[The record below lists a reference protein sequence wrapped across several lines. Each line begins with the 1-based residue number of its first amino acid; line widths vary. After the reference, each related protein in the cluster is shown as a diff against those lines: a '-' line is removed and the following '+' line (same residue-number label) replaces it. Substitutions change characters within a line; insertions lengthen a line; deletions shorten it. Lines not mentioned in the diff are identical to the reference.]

1 MTSTLID
8 QILSNK
14 IGEQSFA
21 LLYRPS
27 STGINRIE
35 ILVGEVY
42 ELDTLNSIPLPK
54 LSGASIHNNSLLV
67 LIPYKQLK
75 DRNFDYIDDN
85 AKLIVMKVTHYES
98 ISMTEAFRVL
108 PRLSIK
114 LSEGVFDISDDSYI
128 EIVKKIIEEEI
139 GCGEGSN
146 FVIKRQ
152 ITADIADYSIESAF
166 SIFHGL
172 IKNEMSAYWTFLIH
186 MRHRTLIG
194 ASPELHVSLKKNIVR
209 MNPISGTYRY
219 PLSGPTLEGIMNFLS
234 TSKEAD
240 ELYMVVEEELKML
253 ARLCP
258 LGGKIIGPFLKEM
271 SQLAHTEYFIEGKS
285 TRDPITILRETMFAP
300 TVTGSPIENACRII
314 AKYEPTGRGYYS
326 GVAALVGVD
335 QQGEYTLDSS
345 ILIRTA
351 DISKDGLVRIGV
363 GATIVRHSDLIME
376 IAETRAKA
384 KALLQAMQSKEITN
398 VQRALDSTTSA

>member
-1 MTSTLID
+1 MTATLIEK
-8 QILSNK
+8 ILSNRV
-14 IGEQSFA
+14 GEKSFA

-27 STGINRIE
+27 STGINKIE
-35 ILVGEVY
+35 ILMGEVY
-42 ELDTLNSIPLPK
+42 ELDTLNSISLLK
-54 LSGASIHNNSLLV
+54 ISSINNNAFLV

-75 DRNFDYIDDN
+75 ERNFDYIDDD
-85 AKLIVMKVTHYES
+85 AKLIVMKVTHYEA
-98 ISMTEAFRVL
+98 ISTTEALRIL
-108 PRLSIK
+108 PSLSIK
-114 LSEGVFDISDDSYI
+114 LSECVFDISDDLYGSI
-128 EIVKKIIEEEI
+128 IKKIIEEEI

-152 ITADIADYSIESAF
+152 ITADITDYSIESAL
-166 SIFHGL
+166 SVFHGL
-172 IKNEMSAYWTFLIH
+172 ITNEISAYWTFLIH
-186 MRHRTLIG
+186 TKNRTLVG
-194 ASPELHVSLKKNIVR
+194 ASPELHVSLKKSVVR

-219 PLSGPTLEGIMNFLS
+219 PLSGPTLAGIMDFLS
-234 TSKEAD
+234 TSKEVD

-285 TRDPITILRETMFAP
+285 TCDPITILRETMFAP

-314 AKYEPTGRGYYS
+314 AKYEPKGRGYYS
-326 GVAALVGVD
+326 GVAALIEVD

-351 DISKDGLVRIGV
+351 DISKNGHVRIGV
-363 GATIVRHSDLIME
+363 GATIVRHSDPIME
-376 IAETRAKA
+376 IAETHAKA
-384 KALLQAMQSKEITN
+384 KALLQTMQFKEITN
-398 VQRALDSTTSA
+398 VQRALDGTTST

>member
-1 MTSTLID
+1 MTSALIEK
-8 QILSNK
+8 ILSNK
-14 IGEQSFA
+14 ISDQSFA

-54 LSGASIHNNSLLV
+54 LSDTSIHNNALLV

-75 DRNFDYIDDN
+75 ERNFDYIDDD
-85 AKLIVMKVTHYES
+85 ATLMVMKVTHYET
-98 ISMTEAFRVL
+98 ISMTEAFRIL
-108 PRLSIK
+108 PHLAIK

-128 EIVKKIIEEEI
+128 EIVKKIIAEEI
-139 GCGEGSN
+139 GGGEGSN

-152 ITADIADYSIESAF
+152 ITADIADYSIKSAL
-166 SIFHGL
+166 SIFYGL
-172 IKNEMSAYWTFLIH
+172 IKNEMNAYWTFLIH
-186 MRHRTLIG
+186 TKHRTLIG
-194 ASPELHVSLKKNIVR
+194 ASPELHVSLKKNSVR

-219 PLSGPTLEGIMNFLS
+219 PVSGPTLEGIMNFLS

-285 TRDPITILRETMFAP
+285 TCDPITILRETMFAP

-314 AKYEPTGRGYYS
+314 AKYESKGRGYYS
-326 GVAALVGVD
+326 GIATLIGTD
-335 QQGEYTLDSS
+335 LGGYTLDSS

-351 DISKDGLVRIGV
+351 DINREGFVQIGI
-363 GATIVRHSDLIME
+363 GATIVRHSDPLME
-376 IAETRAKA
+376 VAETKAKA
-384 KALLQAMQSKEITN
+384 KALLQAMQAKEIIS
-398 VQRALDSTTSA
+398 VQRAFNSTTSA